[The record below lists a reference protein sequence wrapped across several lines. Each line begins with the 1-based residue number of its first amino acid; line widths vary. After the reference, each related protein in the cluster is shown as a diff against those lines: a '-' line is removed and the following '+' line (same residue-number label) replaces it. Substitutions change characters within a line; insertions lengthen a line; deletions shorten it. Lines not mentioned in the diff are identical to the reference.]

1 MEGMKIR
8 NGAALGVF
16 VALFGCGGGSGSSTP
31 SGTVEIYSWW
41 TGFQAFPLNALLADY
56 TRQYPNVTVD
66 NATGMNAATAM
77 TQLAMRLA
85 NGDPPETFQVTA
97 GYPTIN
103 TYVVT
108 NGMNASQSKLEA
120 LDALSQEQ
128 DWATN
133 MNPAVLA
140 SVSYGGHP
148 YAVPVDMERT
158 NALFYNKSIF
168 AKYDLQPPMTM
179 ADFENVAQVLTMNGV
194 TPVAVGTSGG
204 AWVLDMIFKGLLIT
218 EGSAAYHN
226 AFFGGQNAY
235 FSGQTATPDATFIAA
250 VNDYGTIMKNANL
263 TTMPQLTWNQAVDL
277 VASGQAGMT
286 IMGDWAIGE
295 FVAQNAKPAVDFDEV
310 ATPGSGSVFMFT
322 SDVFVLPLGAPNRAA
337 AIALL
342 AEWGSQRGQD
352 IFNPLKGSISARLD
366 TNASLYNSV
375 SQEEIM
381 ALKTLTGVPDMYLI
395 VPSEFQTA
403 LDNALEK
410 FSMDND
416 VQNVLL
422 AVKNNY
428 ALLQAAP

>member
-1 MEGMKIR
+1 MQIR
-8 NGAALGVF
+8 DSVSLGIF
-16 VALFGCGGGSGSSTP
+16 VALCGCGGGSGNTSSTP
-31 SGTVEIYSWW
+31 AGTVEIYSWW
-41 TGFQAFPLNALLADY
+41 TGSQAIPLDGVLADY
-56 TRQYPNVTVD
+56 TQQYPNVTID

-85 NGDPPETFQVTA
+85 NGDPPDTFQVTA
-97 GYPTIN
+97 GYPVVN

-120 LDALSQEQ
+120 LDFLAQDQ

-158 NALFYNKSIF
+158 NALFYNKSLF

-179 ADFENVAQVLTMNGV
+179 ADFENVAQVLTTNGV

-204 AWVLDMIFKGLLIT
+204 PWVLDMIFKGLLVT

-226 AFFGGQNAY
+226 ALFAGQNPY
-235 FSGQTATPDATFIAA
+235 FSGQTGTPDATFIAA
-250 VNDYGTIMKNANL
+250 VNDFGTIMKSANL
-263 TTMPQLTWNQAVDL
+263 TTMPQLAWNQATDL

-295 FVAQNAKPAVDFDEV
+295 FVAQNAKPGVDFDEV

-322 SDVFVLPLGAPNRAA
+322 SDVFVLPLGAPNRTAA
-337 AIALL
+337 VALMS
-342 AEWGSQRGQD
+342 EWGSKRGQD

-375 SQEEIM
+375 SQEEI
-381 ALKTLTGVPDMYLI
+381 ADLKTLTGVPDMYLI
-395 VPSEFQTA
+395 VPSDFQTA
-403 LDNALEK
+403 LDNALQTFVTEG
-410 FSMDND
+410 DI
-416 VQNVLL
+416 QNVLL

-428 ALLQAAP
+428 ALLEAAP